1 MRVYPKDQKEE
12 KSVVSLWIDH
22 GKKPQDA
29 SYQYILLPASSTKKT
44 ASFDTESIQVIS
56 NTKEAQVVY
65 LPKEKRV
72 FIAVFSSLDVKLP
85 FGVKFNCQQL
95 GLFVFKYK

>member
-1 MRVYPKDQKEE
+1 M
-12 KSVVSLWIDH
+12 
-22 GKKPQDA
+22 GKNRKM
-29 SYQYILLPASSTKKT
+29 LLINISCFQQALPKKT